1 MRNSDPIHPGVTL
14 KEDFMTPHN
23 LSANKLA
30 NILGVPQNRISSIVR
45 GQRSITADT
54 ALRLERA
61 FSVSARFWLNLQ
73 QQYDLIIAS
82 QKAENLD
89 DIENLAA

>member
-14 KEDFMTPHN
+14 KEDFMAPHN

>member
-1 MRNSDPIHPGVTL
+1 MRNSDPIHPGITL
-14 KEDFMTPHN
+14 KEDFMVSHN

-30 NILGVPQNRISSIVR
+30 KILGVPQNRISSIVR
-45 GQRSITADT
+45 GDRSITADT

-73 QQYDLIIAS
+73 QQYDLIVAS
-82 QKAENLD
+82 QQAVNLD
-89 DIENLAA
+89 DIKNLAA